1 MAANT
6 QLNITG
12 TNFDDIKTNLKTYLK
27 GQTKFQDYDFETSTM
42 SILLDLLSYNTY
54 YNAVYLNQ
62 VANEMFLDSALL
74 RNNVVSRAKML
85 GYTPTSIKGSTA
97 HISLVFT
104 PGDAPPSITVPRNT
118 KFNSSIDGKTYTF
131 VTTSTNV
138 VNSAASYTAN
148 VAITEGY
155 PLTHRFTVSAANP
168 VRYIIPNRNVD
179 TSSFTIKVQASA
191 SNTALSIFSRADD
204 LTDVDSTSDVFFVH
218 ENEGGRYEVTFGDG
232 VLGTAL
238 QEGNIISI
246 EYRIASG
253 TDTNGA
259 LVFTGPDTIAGYS
272 AYTLVTSAN
281 SAGGANQES
290 ISSIKF
296 NAPKN
301 FATQNR
307 AVTADDYK
315 RIVLNGNPDLQTI
328 RVWGGEENT
337 PPIFG
342 KVYVSAK
349 PLVGTLL
356 SQQRKNELVQ
366 FLEKR
371 NVMSID
377 PEFVDPMYLYVQP
390 DVTVRVDF
398 TKTSATA
405 GDIATAVTN
414 KIVTYES
421 DNLGNFG
428 DNVYRHQ
435 LADFVRKID
444 EFAILSVGVE
454 LSMQKRFQPVTTQ
467 PTTYKIQFSN
477 KIYNPHSSHQGAFSS
492 SIFTFGGIANHY
504 MDDDGDGNIRFYY
517 YSSDQTKIYSDREAG
532 SINYATGA
540 VEINHKHIT
549 YAPGTEIKLI
559 AEAADYD
566 IFSVRNLIP
575 LIADASITV
584 INHATSAVDASVA
597 TVTATTGYT
606 TRVVESGV
614 NTVTF

>member
-12 TNFDDIKTNLKTYLK
+12 TNFDEIKTNLKTYLK

-97 HISLVFT
+97 HVSLVFS
-104 PGDAPPSITVPRNT
+104 PGDAPPAITVPRNT
-118 KFNSSIDGKTYTF
+118 QFNSQIDGKTFTF
-131 VTTSTNV
+131 VTTSTHV
-138 VNSAASYTAN
+138 VNSASSYTAN
-148 VAITEGY
+148 VSITEGY
-155 PLTHRFTVSAANP
+155 PLTHRFTVSAAAP

-179 TSSFTIKVQASA
+179 TSSFSIKVQASA
-191 SNTALSIFSRADD
+191 SNTALTIFSKADD
-204 LTDVDSTSDVFFVH
+204 LTDVSSTSDIFFVH
-218 ENEGGRYEVTFGDG
+218 ENEEGRYEVTFGDG

-238 QEGNIISI
+238 QEGNIIRV
-246 EYRIASG
+246 EYRIANG

-259 LVFTGPDTIAGYS
+259 LVFTGPSTIAGYS

-290 ISSIKF
+290 VSSIKY

-315 RIVLNGNPDLQTI
+315 RIVLNSNPDLQTI

-356 SQQRKNELVQ
+356 SSQRKNELVQ

-390 DVTVRVDF
+390 AVTVRVDF
-398 TKTSATA
+398 TKTSETA
-405 GDIATAVTN
+405 GDIATSVTN
-414 KIVTYES
+414 KIVNYES
-421 DNLGNFG
+421 DSLGNFG
-428 DNVYRHQ
+428 DNIYRHQ
-435 LADFVRKID
+435 LADHIRKID
-444 EFAILSVGVE
+444 EFAILSVGIE
-454 LSMQKRFQPVTTQ
+454 LSMQKRFQPVVAKA
-467 PTTYKIQFSN
+467 TTYKLQFNN
-477 KIYNPHSSHQGAFSS
+477 KIYNPHLSHQGALSS
-492 SIFTFGGIANHY
+492 TIFTYANIANHY
-504 MDDDGDGNIRFYY
+504 IDDDGEGNLRFFYY
-517 YSSDQTKIYSDREAG
+517 SADQTKIYTDREAG
-532 SINYATGA
+532 SVNYATGA
-540 VEINHKHIT
+540 IEINHKHIT

-559 AEAADYD
+559 AKAADYD

-575 LIADASITV
+575 LIADASIKV
-584 INHATSAVDASVA
+584 VNHATSAVDSAIA
-597 TVTATTGYT
+597 TVTTTTGYT
-606 TRVVESGV
+606 TQVVETGV
-614 NTVTF
+614 NTVTY